1 MTARVLVVDDVHA
14 NVKLLE
20 ARLTAEYFDVTTAM
34 SGIEALD
41 ICARSSCDIV
51 LLDVMMP
58 GMDGFEVCRR
68 LKSDP
73 ATSHIPVVMVTALDQ
88 ISDRVNG
95 LEAGADDFLTKPVND
110 IALITRVKSLVRL
123 KMLTDELRVRANTG
137 REFGLDDIALDVNS
151 VPANDGHVLI
161 IDDRAASAE
170 RLRKALEEEQ
180 HVEIELDPH
189 EAVFRAA
196 EGNFDVVAVSMAL
209 SDYDALRLCSQI
221 RSLEKTRNLPI
232 LAIIDPEDQPRL
244 LRALDLG
251 INDYLTRPVD
261 RNEMRARVRTQV
273 RKNRYAEQLRNSMQ
287 STVEM
292 AITDPLTGLNNRRYL
307 ETHLSSLVQ
316 QAKERG
322 KPLSLMVLDIDYFK
336 SINDTYGHDAG
347 DDVLKEFA
355 SRIRHG
361 LRGVDLAV
369 RFGGEEFMI
378 VMPDTDIALALMVAE
393 RSRQRIERQSF
404 EVSGGSAHLD
414 VTISIGVSRLDG
426 FDDTP
431 EQLIKRADEA
441 LYKAKRDGR
450 NRVVSDAA

>member
-34 SGIEALD
+34 SGVEALD
-41 ICARSSCDIV
+41 ICARSSCDII

-88 ISDRVNG
+88 ISDRVHG

-123 KMLTDELRVRANTG
+123 KMLTDELRVRANTS
-137 REFGLDDIALDVNS
+137 REFGLDDLPLDINS
-151 VPANDGHVLI
+151 IPSDGGRVLI
-161 IDDRAASAE
+161 VDDREAAAE
-170 RLRKALEEEQ
+170 RLYKAVCDEQ
-180 HVEIELDPH
+180 DVEIELDPQ

-196 EGNFDVVAVSMAL
+196 EGGFDTIVVSFAL

-232 LAIIDPEDQPRL
+232 LATIDPEDQPRL

-261 RNEMRARVRTQV
+261 RNELRARIRTQV
-273 RKNRYAEQLRNSMQ
+273 RKNRYADQLRNSMQ

-292 AITDPLTGLNNRRYL
+292 AITDALTGLNNRRYL
-307 ETHLSSLVQ
+307 ETHLSSLVN
-316 QAKERG
+316 QAQERS
-322 KPLSLMVLDIDYFK
+322 KPLSLMILDIDYFK

-347 DDVLKEFA
+347 DEVLKEFA
-355 SRIRHG
+355 ARIRHG

-378 VMPDTDIALALMVAE
+378 VMPDTDISLALMVAE
-393 RSRQRIERQSF
+393 RTRQKIEQQAF
-404 EVSGGSAHLD
+404 EVSGGSKRLD
-414 VTISIGVSRLDG
+414 VTISIGVTMLEAD
-426 FDDTP
+426 DDTP
-431 EQLIKRADEA
+431 EHLIKRADQA
-441 LYKAKRDGR
+441 LYQAKRDGR
-450 NRVVSDAA
+450 NRVVTAAA